1 MNNIDPPH
9 RPRGRPRAFDRNEA
23 LVRAADTFWQ
33 LGYEG
38 ASIADLTLAM
48 GITPQSLYA
57 AFTSKAALY
66 AEALAWYGDHEGG
79 ATTRALTEESH
90 AVVALA
96 RVLREAARDFT
107 RTDHPRGCMI
117 STAVL
122 ACAVENEEVARQVS
136 GLRNATLT
144 QLRSR
149 IEQGVRDGQIRP
161 ETDAAA
167 LARFVG
173 ATIQGMSV
181 QARDGASESDLRGL
195 AEHAISEIARH
206 RA

>member
-1 MNNIDPPH
+1 MNNVDPQL
-9 RPRGRPRAFDRNEA
+9 RPRGRPRAFDRNVA
-23 LVRAADTFWQ
+23 LAKAMNTFWK

-38 ASIADLTLAM
+38 ASITDLTQAM

-57 AFTSKAALY
+57 AFGSKAALY
-66 AEALAWYGDHEGG
+66 GEALSWYGDHDGS
-79 ATTRALTEESH
+79 TTARVLTEEGH

-96 RVLREAARDFT
+96 RVLREAAREFT
-107 RTDHPRGCMI
+107 HRGHPGGCML

-122 ACAVENEEVARQVS
+122 ACAVENEAVARQAS
-136 GLRNATLT
+136 SLRKAMLALLRN
-144 QLRSR
+144 R

-173 ATIQGMSV
+173 AVIQGMAI

-195 AEHAISEIARH
+195 AEHAVTEIGRH